1 LRRQYITYVVPFI
14 WFIFNVPIIYFSN
27 YLFILC
33 FFNLYFICKYL
44 YIYIHVFIS
53 IQALRRQYITHVV
66 PSIWFVFNLP
76 IIYFSNYLFILCF
89 FNLYFICKY
98 LYIYTH
104 VFISIQALR
113 RQYITY
119 VVPSIYVA
127 PKTIS
132 IQYLDLSRNELDCG
146 DSVLIAD
153 ILLYQENLKYLDLSF
168 NRMGSRGLV
177 RMCQVL
183 KLHKFIQVF
192 KINHNRYIYIMYNY
206 IYTQIYVCTY
216 MCIYKYIHIYIDIY
230 GTHESIVEIIQNY
243 YSYLSVLTESVRARV
258 RLCMCGWK
266 IPVV

>member
-1 LRRQYITYVVPFI
+1 MCVKLIRIQ
-14 WFIFNVPIIYFSN
+14 FNLCIINYQMN

-33 FFNLYFICKYL
+33 SFYTYFHI
-44 YIYIHVFIS
+44 
-53 IQALRRQYITHVV
+53 
-66 PSIWFVFNLP
+66 N
-76 IIYFSNYLFILCF
+76 
-89 FNLYFICKY
+89 
-98 LYIYTH
+98 IYTY
-104 VFISIQALR
+104 IQALR

-168 NRMGSRGLV
+168 NRLGSRGLV

-192 KINHNRYIYIMYNY
+192 KINHNRIGPCAGKAL
-206 IYTQIYVCTY
+206 YVWLKNSLCLKTLE
-216 MCIYKYIHIYIDIY
+216 MNH
-230 GTHESIVEIIQNY
+230 N
-243 YSYLSVLTESVRARV
+243 
-258 RLCMCGWK
+258 RLGEL
-266 IPVV
+266 IRYPNVFTR